1 MNSSNS
7 SGGGGGGESGGQASN
22 SSEGG
27 GRLFTGNDP
36 VRLSVTTALA
46 QIFVW
51 PFVYIDL
58 FMFVVF
64 LKRHVLRAEAR
75 YMLFAQTLIA
85 DTAFLLSTNFVVI
98 TYQVFLLLP
107 VRACLPLALLMGGLT
122 HVSPTTIVAMCVERY
137 VAICLPLRHVHI
149 FSPGRTLLVIALV
162 WLIAFSKPFI
172 DFMLFLSYVTQSY
185 FDRPAFCYYEIILL
199 EDWHMIMRG
208 NLFILNYVLVLLI
221 LAFCYGS
228 IMHVARRASGQNKQ
242 AASKGQRTLL
252 FHVLQLVMCTLEV
265 TGPLIEARVLKT
277 GNVNTYLIV
286 RYFNF
291 LAFSVFSRAMSPLV
305 YGLRDE
311 KFNAGMRYYA
321 RCGMSQVSGVDEKPN
336 ARPDV

>member
-1 MNSSNS
+1 MNPNSSQTSNS
-7 SGGGGGGESGGQASN
+7 SGG
-22 SSEGG
+22 
-27 GRLFTGNDP
+27 RLFAGSDP
-36 VRLSVTTALA
+36 VRLSITTALA

-51 PFVYIDL
+51 PFVYIDI
-58 FMFVVF
+58 FMFTVF

-75 YMLFAQTLIA
+75 YLLFAQTLIA

-122 HVSPTTIVAMCVERY
+122 HVSPTTIVAMCLERY
-137 VAICLPLRHVHI
+137 VAICMPLRHVNI
-149 FSPGRTLLVIALV
+149 FSPSRTMVFIAMV

-172 DFMLFLSYVTQSY
+172 DFMIFLSYVTESY
-185 FDRPAFCYYEIILL
+185 FGELTFCYYEIILL

-208 NLFILNYVLVLLI
+208 NLFILNYALVLAI

-228 IMHVARRASGQNKQ
+228 IMHVALRASGQNKQ
-242 AASKGQRTLL
+242 AAAKGQRTLL
-252 FHVLQLVMCTLEV
+252 FHVLQLGLCTLEV

-277 GNVNTYLIV
+277 GNINVYLIV

-291 LAFSVFSRAMSPLV
+291 LAFSVFSRAISPLV

-311 KFNAGMRYYA
+311 KFNAAMKYYA
-321 RCGMSQVSGVDEKPN
+321 KCGISHVSVEK
-336 ARPDV
+336 